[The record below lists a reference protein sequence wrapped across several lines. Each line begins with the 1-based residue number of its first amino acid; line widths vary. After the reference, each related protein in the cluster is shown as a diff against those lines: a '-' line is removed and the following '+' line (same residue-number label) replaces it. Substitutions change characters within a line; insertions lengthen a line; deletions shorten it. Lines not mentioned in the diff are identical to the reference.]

1 MKKWIIAGA
10 AVVAMETAAIA
21 CSCIATDDPVELQR
35 FASRAAEDA
44 VALVE
49 AEALTS
55 FEATRTGERMRVVN
69 VLAGSAPAEFRIERG
84 ASPSSASCDVLY
96 RVGERATVILYP
108 AALPSGGLPTYRT
121 SGLCSVHMLDKPVYR
136 DTIIRSIAASG
147 GERG

>member
-1 MKKWIIAGA
+1 MKTWIIAA
-10 AVVAMETAAIA
+10 AALVATETAAIA
-21 CSCIATDDPVELQR
+21 CSCIATDDPAELQR
-35 FASRAAEDA
+35 FGAQAAEDA

-55 FEATRTGERMRVVN
+55 FEASRTGERMRVVN
-69 VLAGSAPAEFRIERG
+69 VLAGTAPAEFRIERG

-96 RVGERATVILYP
+96 SVGERAVVILYP
-108 AALPSGGLPTYRT
+108 AASSSAGLPTYRT

-136 DTIIRSIAASG
+136 DTVIRTIAAGG